1 MRTLKEELL
10 WLEEFASLDEAQD
23 KLSAWIDFYNSYY
36 LHSAL
41 GYRSPQEYERL
52 YQAENLGKAA

>member
-10 WLEEFASLDEAQD
+10 WLEELAELDEAQE
-23 KLSAWIDFYNSYY
+23 KLSAWIDFYNTDY

-41 GYRSPQEYERL
+41 GYKSPQEYERL
-52 YQAENLGKAA
+52 YQEKNLGKAA